1 MWGQEQKMG
10 CLIRCWFMF
19 PFCAFPISSFEIT
32 SVRAGD
38 GSRSSAWL
46 PCSWHRWS
54 RTPEWINY
62 YLVTR
67 LTTWEAACQF
77 GKVTKRELRNWG
89 NWALHLCHT
98 RLVLSIDTLGN
109 GNHLVRLEME
119 MGWTFFSG
127 AWNSLILSWIVSAIC
142 YVGAFFVWQ
151 SQKDS
156 VCVFDDWKELVSFLT
171 TRNVRMKALVHNL
184 S

>member
-1 MWGQEQKMG
+1 MSLFEITSVREGAGNGSVFDKR
-10 CLIRCWFMF
+10 LIYVSILWFDLIWCWFMF
-19 PFCAFPISSFEIT
+19 PFCASPMSSFEIT

-46 PCSWHRWS
+46 PRSWHRWS

-62 YLVTR
+62 YLVKG

-77 GKVTKRELRNWG
+77 GKVTKGELRNWG

-127 AWNSLILSWIVSAIC
+127 AWNSLILS
-142 YVGAFFVWQ
+142 
-151 SQKDS
+151 
-156 VCVFDDWKELVSFLT
+156 
-171 TRNVRMKALVHNL
+171 
-184 S
+184 

>member
-1 MWGQEQKMG
+1 MWGQEEKMAV
-10 CLIRCWFMF
+10 CLIRCSNVSILCVWFDWFEFWIIF
-19 PFCAFPISSFEIT
+19 PFCASPISSFEIT

-54 RTPEWINY
+54 RTPEWIND
-62 YLVTR
+62 YLVKG

-127 AWNSLILSWIVSAIC
+127 AWNSLILS
-142 YVGAFFVWQ
+142 
-151 SQKDS
+151 
-156 VCVFDDWKELVSFLT
+156 
-171 TRNVRMKALVHNL
+171 
-184 S
+184 